1 MSKIDEKCKKVAK
14 SVAGRSR
21 DGLPHPMDA
30 RIHWGPDPE
39 VDFWKEKVAPKGDFG
54 AKLGG
59 QVGPK
64 LFFGSKLLKNHEKSI
79 QEGVQKKFRKM
90 MEK

>member
-1 MSKIDEKCKKVAK
+1 MFPK
-14 SVAGRSR
+14 SMKNTRSAPGRSR
-21 DGLPHPMDA
+21 DGLGHPPCNSK
-30 RIHWGPDPE
+30 I
-39 VDFWKEKVAPKGDFG
+39 DFWSEKVTPKGDFG

-64 LFFGSKLLKNHEKSI
+64 SLFLVQNCQKITKKSI